1 MSYRLGRGAMTV
13 TGLTSGRLRSDN
25 PAPDVSSVATAVR
38 VSSHMDASASA
49 QSLSLPDS
57 DYAQQSV
64 TFNIESVIDSSGG
77 QPGTRLG
84 EPGQASALSGASGSL
99 TEANPGYASGLNVA
113 PQGSGGSDIREGTGT
128 QGANNQDSAEQEA
141 IPAVGEQTQNGDETQ
156 AQGRPNDTS
165 EEQSPAVEKE
175 PRGNSRQEAVEQQE
189 LEQLR
194 ARDREVKS
202 HERAHAAVGGH
213 YASSPSYQFERGSDG
228 KRYAIS
234 GEVQIDISPVP
245 GDPQATVVKMQKVY
259 AAAMAPVNPSMA
271 DIRVAAEAM
280 EKLNVAKQELAVE
293 RQEQL
298 QASQQTL
305 LGADAAI
312 DETPVLEPRQ
322 PSIGQSIDEQ
332 GNVRQEEAADNAFVI
347 AQPDSQRTN
356 EVGTNQRLSPDSTGT
371 DFAQGTVIAPPR
383 ATLQLDD
390 AQPRRIRVNGPESSS
405 ISKEGD
411 KQPLNASELQQVKM
425 AIEKRYGIAPKSQ
438 RVA

>member
-1 MSYRLGRGAMTV
+1 MTV

-25 PAPDVSSVATAVR
+25 PSPEVSSVATSVR
-38 VSSHMDASASA
+38 VSSHMDASGSV
-49 QSLSLPDS
+49 QNLSLPDG

-64 TFNIESVIDSSGG
+64 TFNIESVIDSSVG
-77 QPGTRLG
+77 QIAARPG
-84 EPGQASALSGASGSL
+84 ESGQAFALSGTSDSF
-99 TEANPGYASGLNVA
+99 TEAETGYTSRLSGV
-113 PQGSGGSDIREGTGT
+113 PQGIGGSDIREGTGA
-128 QGANNQDSAEQEA
+128 QGADNQGPAEQEA
-141 IPAVGEQTQNGDETQ
+141 IPAAGEQSQNGDETQ
-156 AQGRPNDTS
+156 AQGRPGDTS
-165 EEQSPAVEKE
+165 EEQSPDADTE
-175 PRGNSRQEAVEQQE
+175 PRGNSRREAAEQQE

-194 ARDREVKS
+194 ARDLEVKS

-234 GEVQIDISPVP
+234 GEVQIDISPIP

-312 DETPVLEPRQ
+312 DEIPVLEPRQ
-322 PSIGQSIDEQ
+322 SSIGQSIDER

-371 DFAQGTVIAPPR
+371 DFGQGTVIAPPR

-390 AQPRRIRVNGPESSS
+390 AQPRPIPVNGSESSS

-411 KQPLNASELQQVKM
+411 NQPLNASELQQVQM
-425 AIEKRYGIAPKSQ
+425 AIEKRYGIAPKNK